1 MFDDAHVITVACYF
15 ASRGVVKAIYNIEDV
30 SRYDTPKNF
39 SAIIGGCVA
48 V

>member
-15 ASRGVVKAIYNIEDV
+15 ASRGIGKAINNVEDV
-30 SRYDTPKNF
+30 SRYDTTKKF
-39 SAIIGGCVA
+39 SAIIGGCVS